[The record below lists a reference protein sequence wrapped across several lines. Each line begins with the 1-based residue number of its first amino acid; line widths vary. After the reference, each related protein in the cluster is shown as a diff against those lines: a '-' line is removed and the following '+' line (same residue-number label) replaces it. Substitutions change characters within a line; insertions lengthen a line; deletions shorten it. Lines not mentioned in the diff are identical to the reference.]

1 MKVPMVVARSDL
13 ADLNVFVVI
22 ARHRSFR
29 RAAEELGVSTSAL
42 SHAMRN
48 LEARLGVRLIN
59 RSSRSV
65 VPTYAGEALIER
77 LELGFRHIGDAL
89 EELNRFRDSPKGL
102 IRLNVPKVAVDALIR
117 PVLPAFLRAHP
128 EMEVEITA
136 EDGLID
142 IVARGYDAGI
152 RPGGTIARD
161 MIAVPV
167 GPPLRWIV
175 VGSPAYLRERGVPRA
190 PEDVR
195 LHSCI
200 RLRHHDSL
208 YRWEFERGDGEIRV
222 IDAPGALTVN
232 DQDFAIRAAE
242 DGIGLA
248 YCLESQVA
256 DRLADGRLQ
265 MVLADWCVP
274 SARFEVYYPSRRQL
288 PQGLRALIEMMKVLG
303 REPRT
308 KARSIA
314 A

>member
-1 MKVPMVVARSDL
+1 MVVARSDL

-65 VPTYAGEALIER
+65 VPTHAGEALIER
-77 LELGFRHIGDAL
+77 LELGFKHIGDAL
-89 EELNRFRDSPKGL
+89 EDLNRFRDSPKGL

-128 EMEVEITA
+128 DMEVEITA

-142 IVARGYDAGI
+142 IVAQGYDAGI
-152 RPGGTIARD
+152 RPGGAIARD

-167 GPPLRWIV
+167 GPPLRWIA
-175 VGSPAYLRERGVPRA
+175 VGSPAYLRERGAPRVPD
-190 PEDVR
+190 DVR

-288 PQGLRALIEMMKVLG
+288 PQGLRALIEMMKTVG
-303 REPRT
+303 QEST
-308 KARSIA
+308 SKTRSIA

>member
-167 GPPLRWIV
+167 GPPLRWIA
-175 VGSPAYLRERGVPRA
+175 GNSSGATAKSASSTHPAR
-190 PEDVR
+190 
-195 LHSCI
+195 
-200 RLRHHDSL
+200 
-208 YRWEFERGDGEIRV
+208 
-222 IDAPGALTVN
+222 
-232 DQDFAIRAAE
+232 
-242 DGIGLA
+242 
-248 YCLESQVA
+248 
-256 DRLADGRLQ
+256 
-265 MVLADWCVP
+265 
-274 SARFEVYYPSRRQL
+274 
-288 PQGLRALIEMMKVLG
+288 
-303 REPRT
+303 
-308 KARSIA
+308 
-314 A
+314 

>member
-1 MKVPMVVARSDL
+1 MKDPMVVARSDL

-48 LEARLGVRLIN
+48 LEGRLGVRLIN

-102 IRLNVPKVAVDALIR
+102 IRLNVPKVAVDLLIR

-128 EMEVEITA
+128 DMEVEITA
-136 EDGLID
+136 EDGMID
-142 IVARGYDAGI
+142 IVAQGYDAGI
-152 RPGGTIARD
+152 RPGGAIARD

-167 GPPLRWIV
+167 GPPLRWIAV
-175 VGSPAYLRERGVPRA
+175 ASPAYLHERGLPRV
-190 PEDVR
+190 PEDVQ

-200 RLRHHDSL
+200 RLRCRDSL
-208 YRWEFERGDGEIRV
+208 YRWEFERADGEIRV

-232 DQDFAIRAAE
+232 DPDFAVRAAQ

-265 MVLADWCVP
+265 IVLADWCVP

-303 REPRT
+303 RETRT
-308 KARSIA
+308 ETRSLA